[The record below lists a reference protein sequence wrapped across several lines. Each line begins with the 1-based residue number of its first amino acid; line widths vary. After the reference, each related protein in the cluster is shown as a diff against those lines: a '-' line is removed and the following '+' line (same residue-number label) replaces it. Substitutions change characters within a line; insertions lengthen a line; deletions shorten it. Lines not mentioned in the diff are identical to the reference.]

1 MISSLRSCSTFSNF
15 RLILLHY
22 IEKYLLIYLSSSL
35 KGKHIYQKK
44 NVYICILLETCL
56 AHNILLID
64 WVTKKVGQMDDNNY
78 SFDWQN
84 GRTLNKRH
92 LKYRETVRKRK
103 GT

>member
-1 MISSLRSCSTFSNF
+1 
-15 RLILLHY
+15 
-22 IEKYLLIYLSSSL
+22 
-35 KGKHIYQKK
+35 
-44 NVYICILLETCL
+44 
-56 AHNILLID
+56 
-64 WVTKKVGQMDDNNY
+64 MDDNNY